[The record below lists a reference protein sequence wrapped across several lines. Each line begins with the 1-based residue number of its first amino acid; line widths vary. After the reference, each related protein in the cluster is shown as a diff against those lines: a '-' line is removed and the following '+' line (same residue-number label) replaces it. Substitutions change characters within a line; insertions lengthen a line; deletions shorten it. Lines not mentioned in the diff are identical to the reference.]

1 MTERITD
8 EHELMMCPLRDESIC
23 TKGGIEVDYHE
34 CGQNFNTTY
43 RACALWHDGRC
54 DISRIAVHMS
64 LLPTIAALLAGD
76 INMDGMCAAA
86 KRTKDRFDGKEE
98 S

>member
-8 EHELMMCPLRDESIC
+8 EDELMMCPLSDEGIC
-23 TKGGIEVDYHE
+23 TKGGIEVEHHE
-34 CGQNFNTTY
+34 CGTNFNMTY

-54 DISRIAVHMS
+54 DIGRIAVHMS
-64 LLPTIAALLAGD
+64 LLPTLAALLTGD
-76 INMDGMCAAA
+76 ISMEGMCAAA
-86 KRTKDRFDGKEE
+86 KRTEDRFDGKEE